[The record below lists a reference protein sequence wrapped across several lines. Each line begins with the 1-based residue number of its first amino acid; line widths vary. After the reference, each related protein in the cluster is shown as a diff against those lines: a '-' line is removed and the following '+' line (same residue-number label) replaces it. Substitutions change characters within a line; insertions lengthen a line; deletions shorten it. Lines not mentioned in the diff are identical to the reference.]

1 MRDKINN
8 DPMFQIG
15 AVVVLIVVG
24 FVLFTMMG
32 KGGEEEE
39 SAAPTEATV
48 SVAGTEASGTAVG
61 ATPGEAVEAATEAA
75 LEATV
80 APAPAVSAV
89 TAPPLPDPVEAAYK
103 GGETVVLLLV
113 HDGGI
118 DDRLV
123 EKSTRALESFPDT
136 AVFIVPAKQVA
147 RYGAITLGVEVEQ
160 VPALIVVRPKRLS
173 KGVPQA
179 SVSYGFQTPEGI
191 DQAMR
196 DATYDGPEATYYPG

>member
-1 MRDKINN
+1 MRDKLNN
-8 DPMFQIG
+8 DPRYQIG
-15 AVVVLIVVG
+15 AVVLLLVFG
-24 FVLFTMMG
+24 FVIFTQMG
-32 KGGEEEE
+32 KGGEEEA
-39 SAAPTEATV
+39 AAPTEATV
-48 SVAGTEASGTAVG
+48 SVEGTEASGTAVG
-61 ATPGEAVEAATEAA
+61 ATPGEAVEAATEQA

-80 APAPAVSAV
+80 PPAAAVSAV
-89 TAPPLPDPVEAAYK
+89 TPPPLPDPVEAAYK
-103 GGETVVLLLV
+103 GGQTVVLLLV

-123 EKSTRALESFPDT
+123 AKSTRALASFPDT

-147 RYGAITLGVEVEQ
+147 RYGAITLGVEVAQ

-173 KGVPQA
+173 DGVPQA

-191 DQAMR
+191 AQAMR

>member
-1 MRDKINN
+1 MRDKLNN
-8 DPMFQIG
+8 DPRYQIG
-15 AVVVLIVVG
+15 AVVLLLIFG
-24 FVLFTMMG
+24 FVIFTQMG

-39 SAAPTEATV
+39 AAAPTEATV
-48 SVAGTEASGTAVG
+48 SVEGSEASGTAVG
-61 ATPGEAVEAATEAA
+61 ATPGEAVEAAAEQA
-75 LEATV
+75 LQATV
-80 APAPAVSAV
+80 PPAAAVSAV
-89 TAPPLPDPVEAAYK
+89 VPPPLPDPVEAAYK
-103 GGETVVLLLV
+103 GGKTVVLLLV

-123 EKSTRALESFPDT
+123 AKSTRALSSFPDT

-147 RYGAITLGVEVEQ
+147 RYGAITLGVEVAQ

-173 KGVPQA
+173 DGVPQA

-191 DQAMR
+191 AQAMR

>member
-1 MRDKINN
+1 MRDKLNN

-24 FVLFTMMG
+24 FLLFTMMG
-32 KGGEEEE
+32 KGGEEEA
-39 SAAPTEATV
+39 AAPTEATV
-48 SVAGTEASGTAVG
+48 SVEGTEASGTAVG

-75 LEATV
+75 LESTV

-89 TAPPLPDPVEAAYK
+89 TAPPLPDPVQAAYD
-103 GGETVVLLLV
+103 GGKTVVLLLV

-123 EKSTRALESFPDT
+123 AKSTRALSSFPD
-136 AVFIVPAKQVA
+136 ASVFIVPAKQVA

-173 KGVPQA
+173 DGVPQA
-179 SVSYGFQTPEGI
+179 SVSYGFPTPEGI
-191 DQAMR
+191 AQAMR

>member
-1 MRDKINN
+1 MREKLNN
-8 DPMFQIG
+8 DPMYQIG
-15 AVVVLIVVG
+15 AVVVLLVLG
-24 FVLFTMMG
+24 FVIFTQMG

-39 SAAPTEATV
+39 SVPTEATV
-48 SVAGTEASGTAVG
+48 SIEGTEASGTATG
-61 ATPGEAVEAATEAA
+61 ATPGEAVEGAVDAA

-80 APAPAVSAV
+80 PPAPAVSAV
-89 TAPPLPDPVEAAYK
+89 TPPPLPDPVEAAYK
-103 GGETVVLLLV
+103 GGKTVVLLLV

-123 EKSTRALESFPDT
+123 AKSTRALESFPDT

-173 KGVPQA
+173 DGVPQA
-179 SVSYGFQTPEGI
+179 SVSYGFQTPQGI
-191 DQAMR
+191 AQAMR
-196 DATYDGPEATYYPG
+196 DATYDGPESTYYPD

>member
-1 MRDKINN
+1 MRDKLNN

-24 FVLFTMMG
+24 FLLFTMMG

-39 SAAPTEATV
+39 AAAPTEATV
-48 SVAGTEASGTAVG
+48 SVEGTEASGTAVG

-75 LEATV
+75 LESTV

-89 TAPPLPDPVEAAYK
+89 TAPPLPDPVQAAYD
-103 GGETVVLLLV
+103 GGKTVVLLLV

-123 EKSTRALESFPDT
+123 AKSTRALSSFPDT
-136 AVFIVPAKQVA
+136 SVFIVPAKQVA

-173 KGVPQA
+173 DGVPQA

-191 DQAMR
+191 AQAMR
-196 DATYDGPEATYYPG
+196 DATYNGPEATYYPG

>member
-1 MRDKINN
+1 MRDKLNN
-8 DPMFQIG
+8 DPMYQIG
-15 AVVVLIVVG
+15 AVVVLLVLG
-24 FVLFTMMG
+24 FAIFTQMG

-39 SAAPTEATV
+39 AAPTEATV
-48 SVAGTEASGTAVG
+48 SVEGTEASGTAVG

-80 APAPAVSAV
+80 PPAPAVSAV
-89 TAPPLPDPVEAAYK
+89 TPPPLPDPVEAAYK
-103 GGETVVLLLV
+103 GGKTVVLLLV

-123 EKSTRALESFPDT
+123 AKSTRALESFPDT

-160 VPALIVVRPKRLS
+160 VPALVAVRPKRLS
-173 KGVPQA
+173 DGVPQA
-179 SVSYGFQTPEGI
+179 SVSYGFQTPQGI
-191 DQAMR
+191 AQAMR
-196 DATYDGPEATYYPG
+196 DAAYDGPESTYYPD

>member
-1 MRDKINN
+1 MRDKLNN

-24 FVLFTMMG
+24 FLLFTMMG

-39 SAAPTEATV
+39 AAAPTEATV
-48 SVAGTEASGTAVG
+48 SVEGTEASGTAVG

-75 LEATV
+75 LESTV

-89 TAPPLPDPVEAAYK
+89 TAPPLPDPVQAAYD
-103 GGETVVLLLV
+103 GGKTVVLLLV

-123 EKSTRALESFPDT
+123 AKSTRALSSFPD
-136 AVFIVPAKQVA
+136 ASVFIVPAKQVA

-173 KGVPQA
+173 DGVPQA

-191 DQAMR
+191 AQAMR